1 MPISELK
8 LAKELIRRP
17 SITPKDAGAINILA
31 KKLRSLG
38 FKCQLINFK
47 NIKNLYAKLGK
58 SSPNFCYAGHTDVVP
73 PGNISD
79 WSVNPF
85 KPTVKNNKLI
95 GRGANDMKASIACFV
110 AAVSRFKAKNKK
122 FNGSISL
129 LITGDEEGVAING
142 TKRVVEYLKRKREK
156 INFCLVGEP
165 TNPNKL
171 GEMIKIGRRGSITG
185 RLTITGTQGHVA
197 YPHRANNPSNT
208 IVNILKRIKETKLD
222 NGTKKVVKY
231 LKRKKE
237 KINFCLVGEPT
248 NPNKLGEMIKIGRRG
263 SITGRLTV
271 IGTQGHVAYPHI
283 ANNPSNT
290 LVKILKKI
298 KEVKLDKGTKNFQP
312 SNLEITKI
320 NIDNH
325 TDNVIPGSA
334 NAVFNIRYNDKHS
347 SSSLKRKLNKIFR
360 SITRKAKCKFNIK
373 YEVSGEAFLTKP
385 NKTTYMIQNTIKK
398 ITGIK
403 PKLSTAGGTSDARF
417 IRKIAPCLEFGLV
430 GKTMHKIDESV
441 PLPDLK
447 KLTNIYLNILENYFK

>member
-17 SITPKDAGAINILA
+17 SITPKDAGVINLLA
-31 KKLRSLG
+31 KNLRSLG

-122 FNGSISL
+122 FKGSISL
-129 LITGDEEGVAING
+129 LITGDEEGIA
-142 TKRVVEYLKRKREK
+142 L
-156 INFCLVGEP
+156 
-165 TNPNKL
+165 
-171 GEMIKIGRRGSITG
+171 
-185 RLTITGTQGHVA
+185 
-197 YPHRANNPSNT
+197 
-208 IVNILKRIKETKLD
+208 

-263 SITGRLTV
+263 SMTGRLTI
-271 IGTQGHVAYPHI
+271 IGTQGHVAYPHR
-283 ANNPSNT
+283 ANNPSSTMVN
-290 LVKILKKI
+290 ILKKI
-298 KEVKLDKGTKNFQP
+298 KEIKLDKGTKNFQA

-325 TDNVIPGSA
+325 ADNVIPGSA
-334 NAVFNIRYNDKHS
+334 SAVFNIRFNNKHS
-347 SSSLKRKLNKIFR
+347 ASSLKRKLNGIFR
-360 SITRKAKCKFNIK
+360 SMTKKAKCKLDIK

-385 NKTTYMIQNTIKK
+385 NRTTYMIQDTIKK
-398 ITGIK
+398 VTRIR

-441 PLPDLK
+441 PLSDLK
-447 KLTNIYLNILENYFK
+447 KLTNIYLNILENYFKR